1 MKKNLLVI
9 LIILVLSI
17 LLSNNIVLGIKSTD
31 INKKLQE
38 WSSSVDN
45 DKASVKNVVS
55 DLQNY
60 YGYDKSKTRYD
71 EKVNLDTTIT
81 LKHKGWFISNL
92 QIGTNDKTI
101 IVSSGNLK
109 KIYGYT
115 GETTWKVALICS
127 IETKEKV
134 VGRGATAYVTTL
146 TLNELYSGDDY
157 INGKSQN
164 VETGNKTTMEKEEEK
179 YENTK
184 KTIDNIGKFADGL
197 IEFLKHPIGKPVKEM
212 MDFIGPVVGDNIQWL
227 ANLFQT
233 VPEYTSGDGE
243 VLYSYSDLEDDS
255 NEEKSTDTSSDKEKD
270 EDKGKGN
277 RNKYTNVAKS
287 KEETKDSQAVFQV
300 DVKKD
305 LNNNNEADFS
315 STTKIPVI
323 VGDLYNIAA
332 GKIDFFDINF
342 LTGNKER
349 KSDGTLRHENDSIW
363 NNLRKVV
370 SLLTHISVYMASA
383 IIILSLI
390 WYGINMVRHTF
401 DNPVAKM
408 ESMEGLKRFFTAVFM
423 LIGTII
429 IMALCIFGS
438 KVFFD
443 LLNKNDSYELP
454 IRVNVEDQYSFST
467 TPTGYVR
474 YMSLTEDIEEP
485 LQKFVYTIVYI
496 VLAAVNLFVM
506 VIMFARTI
514 VIWVLSI
521 VGPMMAVLYVFN
533 AGGTITFR
541 RWVGVYLRASLIQ
554 IFVSI
559 IYIAIFK
566 AVIAVM

>member
-1 MKKNLLVI
+1 MKKKYI
-9 LIILVLSI
+9 LIFMIFFVIFISI
-17 LLSNNIVLGIKSTD
+17 KNNVYALKSIQITDNYKLIECESLENIKQKIQDASSEYYAYNEDMCVTVKMKVTKSKDNSGNIVYLLGTGGNTLEWTNLPDNIYDNGDREEGSSWD
-31 INKKLQE
+31 IWLAIGYTLYDPAQPSMYNAEVQVVYLD
-38 WSSSVDN
+38 DN
-45 DKASVKNVVS
+45 GDFDPAKDSWWL
-55 DLQNY
+55 DR
-60 YGYDKSKTRYD
+60 YGAG
-71 EKVNLDTTIT
+71 I
-81 LKHKGWFISNL
+81 
-92 QIGTNDKTI
+92 
-101 IVSSGNLK
+101 LK
-109 KIYGYT
+109 KTVGAVAKTVGTIQ
-115 GETTWKVALICS
+115 KV
-127 IETKEKV
+127 
-134 VGRGATAYVTTL
+134 
-146 TLNELYSGDDY
+146 
-157 INGKSQN
+157 
-164 VETGNKTTMEKEEEK
+164 
-179 YENTK
+179 
-184 KTIDNIGKFADGL
+184 ADGL

-233 VPEYTSGDGE
+233 VPEYTSGDGD
-243 VLYSYSDLEDDS
+243 VLYSYSDLENDT
-255 NEEKSTDTSSDKEKD
+255 NEEQLTDTSSDKEKD
-270 EDKGKGN
+270 KEKDKGKGN

-287 KEETKDSQAVFQV
+287 KEDTKDSQAVFQV

-305 LNNNNEADFS
+305 LNNNDEADFS
-315 STTKIPVI
+315 SSTKIPVM
-323 VGDLYNIAA
+323 VGDLYNVAA

-342 LTGNKER
+342 LNGNKEK

-370 SLLTHISVYMASA
+370 SLLTHISLYMASA
-383 IIILSLI
+383 IIVLSLI
-390 WYGINMVRHTF
+390 WYGINIVRHTF

-408 ESMEGLKRFFTAVFM
+408 EGMEGIKRFFTAVLM
-423 LIGTII
+423 LIGAIV

-485 LQKFVYTIVYI
+485 LQKFVYTNVYI
-496 VLAAVNLFVM
+496 VLAIANLAVML
-506 VIMFARTI
+506 IMFARTI

-521 VGPMMAVLYVFN
+521 IGPLIAVLYVFN

-541 RWVGVYLRASLIQ
+541 RWTGLYLRASLIQ
-554 IFVSI
+554 IFISI
-559 IYIAIFK
+559 AYIVIFK